1 MINVIG
7 FAVLIAA
14 SFFGQPAA
22 GKLPRL
28 EAGDLKRLTGAQW
41 KGTLTYLDYGKNK
54 KVSIPS
60 NLTVT
65 GPGAADAHSWT
76 FDYQYPDE
84 PKANSKDAV
93 VVGGGGTTI
102 DGERVVERAIA
113 PDGTLKIVTEKAG
126 ADNDKP
132 SLFRFTYLVGAT
144 TFSIKKEVR
153 HEGAAGFFERNEY
166 SWRR

>member
-14 SFFGQPAA
+14 TFFGQPAA
-22 GKLPRL
+22 GNLPRL

-60 NLTVT
+60 NLTVA
-65 GPGAADAHSWT
+65 GPGADALTWT
-76 FDYQYPDE
+76 FEYQYPDE

-93 VVGGGGTTI
+93 VVGGDGTTI
-102 DGERVVERAIA
+102 DGERVVERATA

-126 ADNDKP
+126 RDDDKP

-153 HEGAAGFFERNEY
+153 HEGATDFFERNQY
-166 SWRR
+166 SWTR

>member
-1 MINVIG
+1 MITVIG

-22 GKLPRL
+22 GNLPRL

-65 GPGAADAHSWT
+65 GPAADALTWT

-84 PKANSKDAV
+84 PRANSRDAV
-93 VVGGGGTTI
+93 VVGGDGTII
-102 DGERVVERAIA
+102 DGGRVIERTITPE
-113 PDGTLKIVTEKAG
+113 GTLKIVTEKAG
-126 ADNDKP
+126 PDDDKA
-132 SLFRFTYLVGAT
+132 SLFRFTYLIGAT

-153 HEGAAGFFERNEY
+153 REGAADFFERNRY
-166 SWRR
+166 SWTR